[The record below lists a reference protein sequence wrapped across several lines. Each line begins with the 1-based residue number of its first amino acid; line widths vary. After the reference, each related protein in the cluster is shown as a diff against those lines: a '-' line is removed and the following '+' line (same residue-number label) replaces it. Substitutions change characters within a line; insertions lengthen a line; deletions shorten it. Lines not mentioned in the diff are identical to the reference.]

1 MPAKT
6 VMILSRFCTELTGRG
21 AGPLPQRCGAS
32 SGGAVA
38 LSGAAGCG
46 WIRPIPQA
54 PPL

>member
-6 VMILSRFCTELTGRG
+6 VMILSRFCIELTGRG
-21 AGPLPQRCGAS
+21 AGPLPRRYVAS
-32 SGGAVA
+32 FGGPDA
-38 LSGAAGCG
+38 LSGVSACG